1 MNVKEWR
8 NRIVRRTD
16 FSCDL
21 THLTKSNG
29 NNNSLDVLIKI
40 LKDKKLVGGS
50 GYVCGD
56 TPVVC
61 FQDIPLNSLSENI
74 LYEQTLQKKNPEQ
87 LHRYDAFGLRFSK
100 TFIYRQGGR
109 PVIYEDTE
117 IAKKFLP
124 KEEYWRIVKL
134 DLSNDDNVIDWTHE
148 REWRVKESLEFDWSD
163 VEIVLSQEHSLQKFI
178 KKCKE
183 NDIEDVLE
191 KVKGIITLKS
201 LIF

>member
-56 TPVVC
+56 IPVVC

-74 LYEQTLQKKNPEQ
+74 LYEQILRKKNPEQ
-87 LHRYDAFGLRFSK
+87 PHRYDAFGLRFSK

-148 REWRVKESLEFDWSD
+148 REWRVKECLEFDWSD

-178 KKCKE
+178 EKCKE
-183 NDIEDVLE
+183 NDIEEVLD